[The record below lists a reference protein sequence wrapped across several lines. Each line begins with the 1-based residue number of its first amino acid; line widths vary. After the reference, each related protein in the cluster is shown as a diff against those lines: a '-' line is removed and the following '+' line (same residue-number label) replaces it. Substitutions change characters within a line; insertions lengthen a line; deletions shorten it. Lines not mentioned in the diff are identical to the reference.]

1 MDRSYIINRIVRMLE
16 DATEEQL
23 RIIWVYI
30 RTLLHHSPDPSI
42 GELVG
47 GANYY
52 YFRLVGSRER
62 PIAASN
68 WRFSQSG

>member
-30 RTLLHHSPDPSI
+30 RTLLH
-42 GELVG
+42 G
-47 GANYY
+47 
-52 YFRLVGSRER
+52 
-62 PIAASN
+62 
-68 WRFSQSG
+68 